1 METFT
6 LSTLFDLISELFAK
20 APLTG
25 ADLLAQQ
32 LVTGQTST
40 VAAYPLISFIVVA
53 VFCTLFGAIAAV
65 SYGLTKRD
73 EPLSWNFLL
82 TIALMPGIISM
93 LVFLTM
99 MDGFMGVF
107 TMAGIFTLV
116 RFRSIAADPKDLAS
130 VVFTM
135 AIGLAGGFKLLAY
148 AAAATGVY
156 VVFMI
161 VSYLIGLARRTTR
174 SRCKLKITVPENMCW
189 DKTFDEVLKIYTSRA
204 TLARVKTVELGSFF
218 ELMYDI
224 TLKQGADEKAMIDAI
239 RTRNG
244 NLTVLL
250 NKLPDSAYDPM

>member
-1 METFT
+1 MERFT
-6 LSTLFDLISELFAK
+6 LSTLFDLIAELFAK
-20 APLTG
+20 APVTG

-32 LVTGQTST
+32 LVGGGASA
-40 VAAYPLISFIVVA
+40 VAAWPLATFIVVA
-53 VFCTLFGAIAAV
+53 VFCCLFGAIAATA
-65 SYGLTKRD
+65 YALTKRD

-82 TIALMPGIISM
+82 TIALLPGIISM

-99 MDGFMGVF
+99 MDGFIGVF
-107 TMAGIFTLV
+107 TMAGIFTMV
-116 RFRSIAADPKDLAS
+116 RFRSIAADPKDLAA

-148 AAAATGVY
+148 AAAGTAVFVAFMGVS
-156 VVFMI
+156 F
-161 VSYLIGLARRTTR
+161 LIGMARRTTR

-189 DKTFDEVLKIYTSRA
+189 DKTFDEVLRVYTRHF

-224 TLKQGADEKAMIDAI
+224 TLKPGADEKAMIDAI

-250 NKLPDSAYDPM
+250 NKRPDATYDPM